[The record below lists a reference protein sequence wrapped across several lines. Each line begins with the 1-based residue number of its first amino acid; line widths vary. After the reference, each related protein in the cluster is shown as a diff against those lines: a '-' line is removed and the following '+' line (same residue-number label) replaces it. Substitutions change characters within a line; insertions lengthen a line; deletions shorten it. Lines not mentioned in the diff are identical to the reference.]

1 MNKGKKF
8 LKIVTGVIL
17 LMIVVGFTIMLLW
30 NWLVPQLFNGSQIGF
45 WQALGLFLLARILF
59 GGWGGKCRG
68 GAQWKSRYIEKFSAM
83 SPEERERFKKRMSE
97 KWCYGGRE
105 KETTTSASN
114 D

>member
-1 MNKGKKF
+1 MG
-8 LKIVTGVIL
+8 GIL
-17 LMIVVGFTIMLLW
+17 LLIVVGVVIMLLW
-30 NWLVPQLFNGSQIGF
+30 NWLVPQLFNGAEIGF

-83 SPEERERFKKRMSE
+83 SPEERERFKKRMTE
-97 KWCYGGRE
+97 KWCHGSRG
-105 KETTTSASN
+105 KETITPTSN